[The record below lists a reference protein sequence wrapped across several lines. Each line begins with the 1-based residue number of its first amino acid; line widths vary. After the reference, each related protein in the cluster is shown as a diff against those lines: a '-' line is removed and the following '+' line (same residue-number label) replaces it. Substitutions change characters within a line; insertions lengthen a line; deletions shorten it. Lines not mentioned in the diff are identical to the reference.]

1 MYSPIY
7 SLSYNVLLSRPKM
20 IKYYVKKKIQLNKKK
35 EKKKKLKKRP
45 TVGCGSILDHD
56 ILI

>member
-1 MYSPIY
+1 MKDEKK
-7 SLSYNVLLSRPKM
+7 LGKANKKYNFFFF
-20 IKYYVKKKIQLNKKK
+20 LNKK